1 MTMAT
6 DANVRISASLAS
18 DAGLKVDFGRSLY
31 LAQDS
36 STPTT
41 AAAIAQQRSTRGAT
55 AFATATA
62 VDAAYPAGSQPREA
76 AAVYFQQ
83 SPYPKN
89 LVIGQQIATAQDGYV
104 FGFDPGTV
112 DYAALGSTSLELG
125 GTSFNVNFS
134 AVTTL
139 AAAAG
144 VIQTAMRAVRFG
156 ATATATVVSGALV
169 VTSPQAQSIGT
180 GFTNS
185 ATARALGLF
194 GQSVQVFDGLAAETP
209 VQALS
214 RIETEDD
221 SWYYVALDPAIY
233 DTSAVVDIANWVNAR
248 VNYLAQD
255 STQGSALTTGET
267 TSFLAQVSALGQQRA
282 FGVWSASADHK
293 ALSLAGRMGSVDFER
308 PGSATTAKFRQL
320 PGTTPDVLTTAQQDE
335 LRRKRVNFYTEQ
347 HGAAIVA
354 EGTAYDGWI
363 DERIWL
369 DWFVNRMRMSIFSQL
384 VGSRRIP
391 QTDDGMAALLDGVI
405 GVCEIGVN
413 SGFIAPGNVSPALA
427 AEITLATGNADF
439 DGFLSTGYL
448 VYAPPIAEQSLADRQ
463 ARVSPPINVWVK
475 GGGALHRV
483 DIAILFEG

>member
-6 DANVRISASLAS
+6 DTNVRITASLAS
-18 DAGLKVDFGRSLY
+18 DAGLRAEFGRTLY

-41 AAAIAQQRSTRGAT
+41 AVAIAQQRSTRGAT
-55 AFATATA
+55 VYATAAA
-62 VDAAYPAGSQPREA
+62 VDAAFPAGSQPREA
-76 AAVYFQQ
+76 AAIYFQQ

-89 LVIGQQIATAQDGYV
+89 LVIGQQISAAQRGYV
-104 FGFDPGTV
+104 FGVDPGTV

-125 GTSFNVNFS
+125 GTAFNVNFS

-156 ATATATVVSGALV
+156 ATATATVVGGALV
-169 VTSPQAQSIGT
+169 VSSPQAQSIGT

-194 GQSVQVFDGLAAETP
+194 GQSVQVFDGLASETP
-209 VQALS
+209 IQALS
-214 RIETEDD
+214 RIEAEDD

-248 VNYLAQD
+248 VNYFAQD
-255 STQGSALTTGET
+255 STQGSALTANES
-267 TSFLAQVSALGQQRA
+267 TSFLAQVSALGQQRS

-293 ALSLAGRMGSVDFER
+293 ALSLAARMGAVDFER
-308 PGSATTAKFRQL
+308 PGSATTAKYRQL
-320 PGTTPDVLTTAQQDE
+320 PGTVPDVLTPSQKDE
-335 LRRKRVNFYTEQ
+335 LRRKRVNFYTTE
-347 HGAAIVA
+347 HGTSIVA
-354 EGTAYDGWI
+354 EGTAYNGWI

-369 DWFVNRMRMSIFSQL
+369 DWFTNRMRQSIFSLL
-384 VGSRRIP
+384 VNSRRIP

-405 GVCEIGVN
+405 GVCEIGVS
-413 SGFIAPGNVSPALA
+413 SGFIAPGSVSPALA
-427 AEITLATGNADF
+427 AEIALITGNADF

-463 ARVSPPINVWVK
+463 SRVSPPISVWVK

-483 DIAILFEG
+483 NIAILFEG